1 MKILRA
7 HRESPNSGCM
17 SRICA
22 ESSQRRGVVTL
33 ELILVFPILMI
44 VLLAIIEFGL
54 IYSTIQHVS
63 YSSRLGAKLSSEQS
77 TVALGTYNQNAG
89 VSPLRTEIN
98 SYLTTAGFN
107 TLSCQ
112 ITLQHNVMVA
122 ANNTQE
128 NPDPAPAGCDC
139 VAPVNNLPVGSEY
152 VRVTVC
158 VPVTGNVPNLLATF
172 GFNISD
178 YEVEQTTTFRY
189 E

>member
-1 MKILRA
+1 
-7 HRESPNSGCM
+7 
-17 SRICA
+17 
-22 ESSQRRGVVTL
+22 
-33 ELILVFPILMI
+33 
-44 VLLAIIEFGL
+44 
-54 IYSTIQHVS
+54 VS

-77 TVALGTYNQNAG
+77 TVNLGTYNQNGG

-98 SYLTTAGFN
+98 NYLTTAGFN

-112 ITLQHNVMVA
+112 ITLQHNVAGA

-172 GFNISD
+172 GFDIAD
-178 YEVEQTTTFRY
+178 YEVEETTTFPY

>member
-1 MKILRA
+1 MRILRA
-7 HRESPNSGCM
+7 HQEPQHIGGPLRREGK
-17 SRICA
+17 
-22 ESSQRRGVVTL
+22 ELRGVVTL

-44 VLLAIIEFGL
+44 LLLAIIEFGL

-77 TVALGTYNQNAG
+77 TVNLGTYNQNGG

-98 SYLTTAGFN
+98 NYLTTAGFN

-112 ITLQHNVMVA
+112 ITLQHNVAGA

-172 GFNISD
+172 GFDIAD
-178 YEVEQTTTFRY
+178 YEVEETTTFPY